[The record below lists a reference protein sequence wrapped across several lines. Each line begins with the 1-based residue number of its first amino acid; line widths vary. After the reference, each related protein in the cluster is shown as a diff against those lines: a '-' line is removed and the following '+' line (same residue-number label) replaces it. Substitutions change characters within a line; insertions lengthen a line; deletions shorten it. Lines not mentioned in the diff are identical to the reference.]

1 MGSCDLSLDQHW
13 FLIAWSRHSP
23 AMMMYICTQVL
34 PDSFYGFSSLAA
46 LSHSMSK
53 CQNSLGSAALLG
65 NVLQGNITLVCS
77 CTGYEQLSG
86 PDIGWNSL
94 PQLRLLQPNGD
105 HKFTWEWLVYQYCYI
120 HTHLPQQWTIISAT
134 ATVAMFVYC
143 VHYGTTESHQL
154 SNIHVTVE
162 LDQVIIYQ
170 SSYDVTFDVCAP
182 QRNRCY
188 KPFII
193 CSE

>member
-1 MGSCDLSLDQHW
+1 
-13 FLIAWSRHSP
+13 
-23 AMMMYICTQVL
+23 MMMNVCKQVL

-53 CQNSLGSAALLG
+53 CQNSLRSAALLG

-77 CTGYEQLSG
+77 CTGDEQLSG

-94 PQLRLLQPNGD
+94 RQLRLLQPIDD

-120 HTHLPQQWTIISAT
+120 HTHLPQQRTIIKCNSNSSNVCALCSLWYYR
-134 ATVAMFVYC
+134 V
-143 VHYGTTESHQL
+143 GSHRL

-170 SSYDVTFDVCAP
+170 SSYDITFDVCAP
-182 QRNRCY
+182 PRNRCY

-193 CSE
+193 WSE